1 MPKVEKNSL
10 TAAHVQAIAEKLDQ
24 LEEKPRPLS
33 TREIVN
39 MLKPKVAALRA
50 KGYSFDEI
58 AAELTKHGVK
68 ISGLSLKSYTG
79 TKKPVR
85 KTVDKKSAAP
95 GQSEDKSP
103 EPAMSDNVTPK
114 KNIS

>member
-1 MPKVEKNSL
+1 MPKVVKNSL
-10 TAAHVQAIAEKLDQ
+10 TAADVQAIAEKLDQ

-33 TREIVN
+33 TREIIN

-58 AAELTKHGVK
+58 AAELTKNGIK

-79 TKKPVR
+79 AKKPVR
-85 KTVDKKSAAP
+85 KPVDKKSTAP
-95 GQSEDKSP
+95 DQSEDKSP
-103 EPAMSDNVTPK
+103 EPPAGDNMTPK

>member
-1 MPKVEKNSL
+1 MPKVETNSL
-10 TAAHVQAIAEKLDQ
+10 TAADVQAIAEKLDQ

-39 MLKPKVAALRA
+39 MLKPKVAALRG

-68 ISGLSLKSYTG
+68 ISGLSLKSYAG
-79 TKKPVR
+79 TKKPAR
-85 KTVDKKSAAP
+85 KPAEKKSAHQA
-95 GQSEDKSP
+95 QSGDKSS
-103 EPAMSDNVTPK
+103 EPTTGDNMTPK

>member
-10 TAAHVQAIAEKLDQ
+10 TIADVQVIAEKLDQ
-24 LEEKPRPLS
+24 LQEKPRPLS
-33 TREIVN
+33 TREIVS
-39 MLKPKVAALRA
+39 MLKPKVAALRT

-58 AAELTKHGVK
+58 AAELTRHGVK

-85 KTVDKKSAAP
+85 KPVDKKSIAP
-95 GQSEDKSP
+95 DQSEDKSP
-103 EPAMSDNVTPK
+103 EPTAGDNMTPK
-114 KNIS
+114 KNNS

>member
-10 TAAHVQAIAEKLDQ
+10 TAADVQAIAEKLDQ
-24 LEEKPRPLS
+24 LQEKPRPLS
-33 TREIVN
+33 TREIVT
-39 MLKPKVAALRA
+39 MLKQKVAALRA

-79 TKKPVR
+79 TKKPA
-85 KTVDKKSAAP
+85 KKLIEKKSASA

-103 EPAMSDNVTPK
+103 EQATGENVTPK

>member
-1 MPKVEKNSL
+1 MPKVDKKSL
-10 TAAHVQAIAEKLDQ
+10 TTADVQAIAERLDR

-33 TREIVN
+33 TREIIA

-58 AAELTKHGVK
+58 AGELTKHGVK

-79 TKKPVR
+79 TKKPAR
-85 KTVDKKSAAP
+85 KPVEKKPASP
-95 GQSEDKSP
+95 DRSEDKSS
-103 EPAMSDNVTPK
+103 ELATGDNMTPK
-114 KNIS
+114 KNNS

>member
-1 MPKVEKNSL
+1 VPKVEKNSL
-10 TAAHVQAIAEKLDQ
+10 TAADVQAIAEKLDQ
-24 LEEKPRPLS
+24 LQEKPRPLS

-79 TKKPVR
+79 TKKPAR
-85 KTVDKKSAAP
+85 KPVEKKSTSP
-95 GQSEDKSP
+95 DQSEDKSP
-103 EPAMSDNVTPK
+103 EHATGENMTPK
-114 KNIS
+114 KNNS